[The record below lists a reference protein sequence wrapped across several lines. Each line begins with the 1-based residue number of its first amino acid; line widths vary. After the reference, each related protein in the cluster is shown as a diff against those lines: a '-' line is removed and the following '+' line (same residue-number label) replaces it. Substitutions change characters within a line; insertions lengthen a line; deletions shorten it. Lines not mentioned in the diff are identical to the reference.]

1 MLQAAQP
8 GAAGCTEVP
17 GSQHS
22 ALDAQK
28 PVVSAGEKEHIIA
41 GSSVAVIQSLH
52 HSCSVFQIRD
62 LELELEGWGG
72 GEVATGQACPSL
84 CSGRPGGTTL
94 GLEVRKG

>member
-84 CSGRPGGTTL
+84 CSGRHGGTTL